1 MEAFKQQTECMVGQ
15 YSNYS
20 VNGEPVNGRHTLGEN
35 IADNGGLKAAY
46 RVRAHPPHMR
56 PDPSLGPCGFL
67 LSKGSLE
74 TRSVSCN
81 LSVSFRFLG

>member
-1 MEAFKQQTECMVGQ
+1 MEAFKQQTECMVQQ

-46 RVRAHPPHMR
+46 RVCLLPVGTVLVCHGRWSVVVGRRGGSSHIASAVRAEKVNR
-56 PDPSLGPCGFL
+56 
-67 LSKGSLE
+67 K
-74 TRSVSCN
+74 
-81 LSVSFRFLG
+81 